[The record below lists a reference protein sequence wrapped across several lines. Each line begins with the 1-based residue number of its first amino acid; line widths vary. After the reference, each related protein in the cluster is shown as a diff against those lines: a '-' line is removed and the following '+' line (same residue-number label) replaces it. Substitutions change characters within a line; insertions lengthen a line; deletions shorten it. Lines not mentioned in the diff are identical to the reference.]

1 MRKRYLFLG
10 DSITDAKRLW
20 LPDYQGLGNGYVF
33 RVAKALAA
41 EGQYPEIINK
51 GHDGFTVHALLRNL
65 SEDCLAYEPDFVTV
79 LVGINN
85 IGMAFHTGQTIEKQH
100 FYEDYRK
107 LLTSLSG
114 ETRAKVLCMGP
125 FVFPKPQEYSLW
137 LEAVLSM
144 EEGIR
149 ELTACFCQ
157 VRFLPLQEWL
167 NEAAGRLGYEAVTT
181 DGIHLTPLGHGLLA
195 GHWMDFVRSQ
205 PDCTI

>member
-10 DSITDAKRLW
+10 DSITDANRLW
-20 LPDYQGLGNGYVF
+20 LPEYRGLGNGYVF
-33 RVAKALAA
+33 HIGKALAA
-41 EGQYPEIINK
+41 EGRYPEIMNK

-65 SEDCLAYEPDFVTV
+65 SEDLLAYDPDFVTV

-85 IGMAFHTGQTIEKQH
+85 IGMAFHTGQTLEQQD

-107 LLTSLSG
+107 LLTLLSG

-144 EEGIR
+144 EKGIQ
-149 ELTACFCQ
+149 ELTACFFRVC
-157 VRFLPLQEWL
+157 FLPLQEWL
-167 NEAAGRLGYEAVTT
+167 NEAADRLGYEAVTT
-181 DGIHLTPLGHGLLA
+181 DGIHLTELGHRLLA

-205 PDCTI
+205 PDCMI